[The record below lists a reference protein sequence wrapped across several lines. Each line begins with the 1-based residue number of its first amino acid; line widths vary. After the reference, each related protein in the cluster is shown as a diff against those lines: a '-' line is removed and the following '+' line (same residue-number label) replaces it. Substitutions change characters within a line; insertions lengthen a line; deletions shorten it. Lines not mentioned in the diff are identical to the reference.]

1 MRAEL
6 SPRAAPLVAA
16 SRRPCPSAHLQSS
29 AVMAPAVD
37 EATQSSIDALVD
49 SVDKRDAL
57 LTFHWVHELK
67 PSGRSAL
74 SMPSEL
80 YLPLDTLLIM
90 TTWAL

>member
-1 MRAEL
+1 
-6 SPRAAPLVAA
+6 
-16 SRRPCPSAHLQSS
+16 
-29 AVMAPAVD
+29 MAPAVD